1 MATSL
6 LDWIMDLMRDGS
18 AREAFNANPQAAMAS
33 AGFTNV
39 CGSDVRAALIDEPSI
54 REVAGVSLPHDVAGV
69 SEPDI
74 RYIINNYTIE
84 APSVEGDNIVD
95 GPTNDGPDVGPITG
109 DGNTVVQEEAN
120 TTTQEDNDVDDSTD
134 NSIDSTIDNDTET
147 ETEAGNIVTGDGSAG
162 EDQITDSTISGDS
175 IDGIFQGDG
184 NTNLLVLQENLNDLH
199 ALSDLVNVDDTLNG
213 SLNGSL
219 NNLATNALQN
229 AEDLVS
235 ILG

>member
-54 REVAGVSLPHDVAGV
+54 REVAGVSLPPDVAGV

-84 APSVEGDNIVD
+84 APSVAGDNIVD
-95 GPTNDGPDVGPITG
+95 GPTEDGPEVGPITG

-120 TTTQEDNDVDDSTD
+120 TTTQDDSDTD

-147 ETEAGNIVTGDGSAG
+147 ETETESGNIVNGDGSAG
-162 EDQITDSTISGDS
+162 EDQISDSTFTDLEQ
-175 IDGIFQGDG
+175 GITGDG
-184 NTNLLVLQENLNDLH
+184 NTSVLTLTDNLNDLDV
-199 ALSDLVNVDDTLNG
+199 LSDLVDVDDTLNESPILND
-213 SLNGSL
+213 SLDNVARDAVQ
-219 NNLATNALQN
+219 NLD
-229 AEDLVS
+229 DLVD
-235 ILG
+235 LL